1 MKQLEG
7 MIFDLEFSR
16 KITEEELKALS
27 AGGFE
32 LSNGKR
38 FDFTEETKNLLPVS
52 SGKIV
57 HFHLNGFDKAYASEY
72 GIDSITEED
81 LAKEVFDEFYVYV
94 DKVKEPLYPKKIRYL
109 SFYFSQSVVPSVTQ
123 ATVKQLDSINEYF
136 KNELRDD

>member
-7 MIFDLEFSR
+7 MTFDLVFSR

-38 FDFTEETKNLLPVS
+38 FDFTEETKNLLSVS
-52 SGKIV
+52 SGKTV
-57 HFHLNGFDKAYASEY
+57 HFHLNGFDKAYASEH

-109 SFYFSQSVVPSVTQ
+109 NFYFSQSAVPSVTQ